1 MKKIFLMLALVASVG
16 FLASC
21 SDDDYTSKYKNPAQT
36 SEATCSK
43 LMTGVFYAGKQYTF
57 NTYWRMYTWDNGIIG
72 KYSQT
77 IGFTNTD
84 GTMYYANDGYIAD
97 RWNNFYNILAQF
109 RALQNVY
116 NNESV
121 EDQKNDK
128 IFLDLSEVFLYDHL
142 SQIIDIW
149 GDVPFEKA
157 GYLGITSD
165 VASSYA
171 SYDDAKTLYTNMLT
185 RLGELSTEI
194 ASASKPATLAEQDF
208 ICKGDLSKWVKYT
221 NALRL
226 RLAVRVATQGEL
238 ASVGQAAVKDVISK
252 SLPTTFDDNISLV
265 GDDGS
270 TNEFNFSDAIRDG
283 YKDHSRASQAMLNVL
298 TKDGCNFGD
307 FVEAGN
313 GVADDPRLPI
323 MYSKNAA
330 GQYKGLSTRED
341 YGDQTTNT
349 SFAEAKRVYSR
360 IDSTTVIYNQYMRH
374 PVISTAE
381 VDFLRAEAYQRGWA
395 SGDAKAAFIAG
406 VVNSTKYYYDCNS
419 ASEST
424 YGYKAETTP
433 TDAEV
438 KAFAEQLWNNASD
451 KIQVII
457 TQKWLNFGF
466 LQPSQAWNEV
476 RRTGYPALYFQTDS
490 NAQLFK
496 TVPSRMRYPN
506 VERNN
511 NAANYNTQIQ
521 KMGGSDDA
529 YTKIFWAK

>member
-1 MKKIFLMLALVASVG
+1 MLALVASAG

-21 SDDDYTSKYKNPAQT
+21 SDDDYTSRYNDPSKTTTA
-36 SEATCSK
+36 SCDK
-43 LMTGVFYAGKQYTF
+43 LMTGVFYAGKTYTY

-72 KYSQT
+72 KYAQT
-77 IGFTNTD
+77 IGFTNSEGSLYSAQD
-84 GTMYYANDGYIAD
+84 SYAND
-97 RWNNFYNILAQF
+97 RWTNFYTILEQY
-109 RALQNVY
+109 RVLQNVY
-116 NNESV
+116 NNES
-121 EDQKNDK
+121 EADQQKDK
-128 IFLDLSEVFLYDHL
+128 IFLDLCEVFLYDHL

-157 GYLGITSD
+157 GYLPITFD
-165 VASSYA
+165 VAGSYA

-194 ASASKPATLAEQDF
+194 SSLSKNLAATTSASLPSQDF
-208 ICKGDLSKWVKYT
+208 LCKGDLSKWVMYT

-226 RLAVRVATQGEL
+226 RLAVRVATQGDL

-265 GDDGS
+265 GDNGS
-270 TNEFNFSDAIRDG
+270 TDEFNFSDAIRDG
-283 YKDHSRASQAMLNVL
+283 YKDHSRANQAMLDVL
-298 TKDGCNFGD
+298 LGSS
-307 FVEAGN
+307 N
-313 GVADDPRLPI
+313 GVGDDLRLPI

-330 GQYKGLSTRED
+330 GEYKGLSTHED
-341 YGDQTTNT
+341 YGEQETNISKT
-349 SFAEAKRVYSR
+349 EAQRVYSR
-360 IDSTTVIYNQYMRH
+360 IDSTTVIYNQYLRH
-374 PVISTAE
+374 PIISTAE

-419 ASEST
+419 ASQST

-476 RRTGYPALYFQTDS
+476 RRTGFPVLYFPTDAT
-490 NAQLFK
+490 AQMLK
-496 TVPSRMRYPN
+496 NVPARVRYPSS
-506 VERNN
+506 ERNN
-511 NAANYNTQIQ
+511 NADNYNAEIQ